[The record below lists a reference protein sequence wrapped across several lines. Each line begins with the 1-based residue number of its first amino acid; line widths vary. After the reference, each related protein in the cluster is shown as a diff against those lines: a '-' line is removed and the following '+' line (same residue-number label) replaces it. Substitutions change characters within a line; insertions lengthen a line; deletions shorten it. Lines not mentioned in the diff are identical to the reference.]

1 MLSIAAYITPF
12 NYLKKKQPTLQNSF
26 LSWSFLQKFQCF
38 EVFSRNCSRDNLN
51 VEGLSADKLNFLS
64 FLAMHYM
71 EKTSNEKEKTLLSNM
86 TGTILV
92 FL

>member
-1 MLSIAAYITPF
+1 MRSSVEIVVEIAF
-12 NYLKKKQPTLQNSF
+12 
-26 LSWSFLQKFQCF
+26 
-38 EVFSRNCSRDNLN
+38 NLN
-51 VEGLSADKLNFLS
+51 VEGLSAAKLNFLS

-86 TGTILV
+86 TSTILV